1 MSSHNPFTYL
11 AKLAAHYKQ
20 AAPKLPA
27 QEVISSSWNGIGFN
41 LQGHRMIA
49 PMGNVVEML
58 TVPEATP
65 LPGVQPWV
73 VGLANVR
80 GRLLPLFDLEVFF
93 GGKLGANKSRHRVL
107 VIEIGEL
114 YAGLIVSEVYGMQSI
129 ADETQSEEVPEAAE
143 AVAPYSSGAYARDGL
158 LWINFSPNHLIRDP
172 RFFNASVA

>member
-1 MSSHNPFTYL
+1 MSSGNPFVYL
-11 AKLAAHYKQ
+11 AQLSAAYKQ

-27 QEVISSSWNGIGFN
+27 QEVMSSSWSGIGFN

-49 PMGNVVEML
+49 PMGDVVEML
-58 TVPEATP
+58 PVPETTP

-80 GRLLPLFDLEVFF
+80 GRLLPLFDLEAFF
-93 GGKLGANKSRHRVL
+93 GGKLAANKNRHRVL

-114 YAGLIVSEVYGMQSI
+114 YAGLVVSEVYGMQSI
-129 ADETQSEEVPEAAE
+129 ADETESESVPETAETVAA
-143 AVAPYSSGAYARDGL
+143 YSSGAYERDGL
-158 LWINFSPNHLIRDP
+158 LWISFSPGNLIRDP

>member
-1 MSSHNPFTYL
+1 MNTNNPFAYL
-11 AKLAAHYKQ
+11 TQLAAHYKK

-27 QEVISSSWNGIGFN
+27 QEVISSSWSGIGFS

-58 TVPEATP
+58 PVPDATP

-80 GRLLPLFDLEVFF
+80 GRLLPLFDLEAFF
-93 GGKLGANKSRHRVL
+93 GGKLASNKTRHRVL

-129 ADETQSEEVPEAAE
+129 ADEIEKEDVPESAQTL
-143 AVAPYSSGAYARDGL
+143 VAYSSGAYARDGL
-158 LWINFSPNHLIRDP
+158 LWINFSPSYLVRDP